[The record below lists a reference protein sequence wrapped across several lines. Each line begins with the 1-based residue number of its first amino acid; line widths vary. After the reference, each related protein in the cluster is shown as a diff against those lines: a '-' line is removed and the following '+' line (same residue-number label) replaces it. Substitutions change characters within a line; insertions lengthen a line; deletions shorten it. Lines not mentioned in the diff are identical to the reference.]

1 MKKLLMPFVI
11 ILSTVLLFNRCEKME
26 DIHKEFLADG
36 DIIYAPK
43 PLLIETFAGQKR
55 VKLKYY
61 LVNAVNV
68 RKCIIEWDN
77 GEASKTIDITPKVPL
92 DSIEVMV
99 DNLEERSYIFKVYTL
114 DNAGNRSIKEQVTGS
129 AYDARYIAGLTNRPV
144 IGISGG
150 GTVDSVVVLWGTP
163 PAGNTHVQ
171 IKYFNTD
178 ESEVGMNVPASVNR
192 TVIRNWKSES
202 NMSITSFF
210 IPEPTAIDT
219 FQSKVTTAQ
228 LPVFIKFDGEKLSNE
243 GWKIVNFS
251 TEEPGE
257 GAPNGLASAAIDGN
271 LNSFWHTQW
280 SGGSPG
286 YPHHFTFD
294 MGKIAK
300 INKLEVFRRQGDSR
314 GQTRFEIHTSLDGV
328 NFTNQGSFEYDPTIN
343 SATYNLLGLP
353 MARYIKYV
361 ATAGPNFFA
370 FLAEID
376 LYGQYADQVNRSDW
390 KIVDF
395 STEEPAEANW
405 GPPIQGRAAAV
416 IDGELG
422 TFWHTQWEGANPPY
436 PHHFTID
443 MKKTIRLL
451 AVESFRRQGNSGGQS
466 KYKIFTSNDGVNF
479 ADQGEFDFNR
489 TINAGQMVQLPMMPE
504 ARYIKY
510 VATQGPNFYAFLAEF
525 YVYGKE
531 L

>member
-1 MKKLLMPFVI
+1 
-11 ILSTVLLFNRCEKME
+11 ME
-26 DIHKEFLADG
+26 DIHKEYLADG

-43 PLLIETFAGQKR
+43 PLNIETFAGKKR

-68 RKCIIEWDN
+68 KKCIIEWDN
-77 GEASKTIDITPKVPL
+77 GEASKTIDITPKIPL
-92 DSIEVMV
+92 DSIEVIV
-99 DNLEERSYIFKVYTL
+99 DNLEERSYIFKVYTV
-114 DNAGNRSIKEQVTGS
+114 DNNGNRSIKEQVTGS
-129 AYDARYIAGLTNRPV
+129 AYDARYLAGLTNRPV

-163 PAGNTHVQ
+163 PAGNTHVE
-171 IKYFNTD
+171 IKYLNTD
-178 ESEVGMNVPASVNR
+178 ETEVGMTVPDSVNR
-192 TVIRNWKSES
+192 TVIRNWKSETD
-202 NMSITSFF
+202 MSIVSFY

-219 FQSKVTTAQ
+219 FHTVATTAK
-228 LPVFIKFDGEKLSNE
+228 LPVFIKFDGEKLSKE
-243 GWKIVNFS
+243 GWQIVNYS
-251 TEEPGE
+251 TQEPAE
-257 GAPNGLASAAIDGN
+257 GAPNGLATAAIDGN
-271 LNSFWHTQW
+271 INSFWHTQW
-280 SGGSPG
+280 SGGNPG

-294 MGKIAK
+294 MGEIAK
-300 INKLEVFRRQGDSR
+300 LSKFDVFRRQGDNR
-314 GQTRFEIHTSLDGV
+314 GQTRFEIHTSMDGV
-328 NFTNQGSFEYDPTIN
+328 NFTRQGSFEYDNTIN
-343 SATYNLLGLP
+343 SATYNLPGLP

-361 ATAGPNFFA
+361 ATAGPNFLA

-376 LYGQYADQVNRSDW
+376 LYGQYAEQVNRSEW
-390 KIVDF
+390 AIVDF

-422 TFWHTQWEGANPPY
+422 TFWHTQWDGANPPY

-443 MKKTIRLL
+443 MKKTIRVL

-466 KYKIFTSNDGVNF
+466 KYKIYTSNDGVNF
-479 ADQGEFDFNR
+479 TDQGEFDFDR

-504 ARYIKY
+504 ARFIKY